1 MPEHAPGSEPE
12 PEPEPAPAPAPAPA
26 PELEPEPETEPEPEP
41 TPEPEPGPGPEPKL
55 DKAWR
60 CAAESLLRLAG
71 GMTARQGEPPH
82 LTPGPSLGATAGWR
96 YGTRLDLEEDR
107 AGEGHGGGFLRPHE
121 RLQGMGAGA
130 HRQEGA
136 TVEGRLKLR
145 RAQLRMEVRLKASSA
160 QQPEQRMGS
169 GRGDEHGAG
178 TGARGGRVAGGKRK
192 ATAAGAWEAV
202 RAEKVRREVHWA
214 HVRAAMC
221 AVLHRARRRERGK
234 GQQRKKRTG
243 HTPGTTTSV
252 ANEAVVNA
260 EASVVREAKTENR
273 PKRLSLIHI

>member
-1 MPEHAPGSEPE
+1 M
-12 PEPEPAPAPAPAPA
+12 
-26 PELEPEPETEPEPEP
+26 
-41 TPEPEPGPGPEPKL
+41 
-55 DKAWR
+55 
-60 CAAESLLRLAG
+60 
-71 GMTARQGEPPH
+71 
-82 LTPGPSLGATAGWR
+82 
-96 YGTRLDLEEDR
+96 
-107 AGEGHGGGFLRPHE
+107 RPHE

-145 RAQLRMEVRLKASSA
+145 RAQLRMEVRWKASSA

-273 PKRLSLIHI
+273 PKRKCKDIPPGTYAPVKRIRGAPPAHCRFTRRSAGVAPMAVTAVSRPVVVDEGSFLDALFAPAGQDRRAMEHRPQDPGPRRRTIDWRLDDRGALEARLGNVFNEHQVCNSNLIRSL

>member
-1 MPEHAPGSEPE
+1 M
-12 PEPEPAPAPAPAPA
+12 
-26 PELEPEPETEPEPEP
+26 
-41 TPEPEPGPGPEPKL
+41 
-55 DKAWR
+55 
-60 CAAESLLRLAG
+60 
-71 GMTARQGEPPH
+71 
-82 LTPGPSLGATAGWR
+82 
-96 YGTRLDLEEDR
+96 
-107 AGEGHGGGFLRPHE
+107 
-121 RLQGMGAGA
+121 
-130 HRQEGA
+130 
-136 TVEGRLKLR
+136 
-145 RAQLRMEVRLKASSA
+145 KASSA
-160 QQPEQRMGS
+160 QQPEQMMGS

-243 HTPGTTTSV
+243 HTPGTTTVV

-273 PKRLSLIHI
+273 PKRKCKDIPPGTRGRVPTLARC

>member
-1 MPEHAPGSEPE
+1 M
-12 PEPEPAPAPAPAPA
+12 
-26 PELEPEPETEPEPEP
+26 
-41 TPEPEPGPGPEPKL
+41 
-55 DKAWR
+55 
-60 CAAESLLRLAG
+60 
-71 GMTARQGEPPH
+71 
-82 LTPGPSLGATAGWR
+82 
-96 YGTRLDLEEDR
+96 
-107 AGEGHGGGFLRPHE
+107 
-121 RLQGMGAGA
+121 
-130 HRQEGA
+130 
-136 TVEGRLKLR
+136 
-145 RAQLRMEVRLKASSA
+145 KASSA

-243 HTPGTTTSV
+243 HTPGTTTIV

-273 PKRLSLIHI
+273 PKRKCKDIPPGTPASNNCMHRVTNVTYCAEGGPHTTTRAPRRRRPPKAADTRAQLFS

>member
-1 MPEHAPGSEPE
+1 MEEAYCGRTKGYR
-12 PEPEPAPAPAPAPA
+12 AW
-26 PELEPEPETEPEPEP
+26 
-41 TPEPEPGPGPEPKL
+41 GPG
-55 DKAWR
+55 R
-60 CAAESLLRLAG
+60 TVG
-71 GMTARQGEPPH
+71 
-82 LTPGPSLGATAGWR
+82 
-96 YGTRLDLEEDR
+96 
-107 AGEGHGGGFLRPHE
+107 E
-121 RLQGMGAGA
+121 RLTV
-130 HRQEGA
+130 EGA
-136 TVEGRLKLR
+136 TVEERLKLR

-160 QQPEQRMGS
+160 QQPAQMTGS

-273 PKRLSLIHI
+273 PKRKCKDIPPGTYAPVQRIRGAPPGRSVFDSQLSARPGGSEAAGGREKTKTRKRRGPGGGPCPESYQA